1 MWNGVHIFTDHRNLA
16 YIFDPEACVTSV
28 SKALAQ
34 RLEGWK
40 CVLGQYRYT
49 ICHIPGDRNSWGDLL
64 SRWVSVPALPVRAV
78 AVFSPCD
85 QDDSLPSKAVV
96 RQAQQKALATHG
108 TEVKSF
114 ESAVGLAVLDDEG
127 LFRIHA
133 CGRHVLWIPDSDKQL
148 QVRLMI
154 CAHMRDAGHRGV
166 AATLVRLQE
175 FCVWSGMEAQMR
187 EFVRQCLHCADT
199 RSGDVV
205 PRPLGETVHGTA
217 PNEVEHFDYLYVG
230 ESGPQASQG
239 LSEDAG
245 FRYILVITD
254 DLSNFVLIE
263 PVVVCAAEATAA
275 SL

>member
-1 MWNGVHIFTDHRNLA
+1 M
-16 YIFDPEACVTSV
+16 TSV

-40 CVLGQYRYT
+40 CVFGQYRYT

-64 SRWVSVPALPVRAV
+64 SRWASVPALPVRAV
-78 AVFSPCD
+78 VVFCPCD

-96 RQAQQKALATHG
+96 RQAQQKALATDG

-175 FCVWSGMEAQMR
+175 FCVWSGMKAQMR

-205 PRPLGETVHGTA
+205 PRPLGEMVHGTA
-217 PNEVEHFDYLYVG
+217 PNEVVHFDYLYVG
-230 ESGPQASQG
+230 ESAPQASQG
-239 LSEDAG
+239 WSEDSG
-245 FRYILVITD
+245 FRYILVVM
-254 DLSNFVLIE
+254 DLSLIHI
-263 PVVVCAAEATAA
+263 
-275 SL
+275 